1 MNSLQNAPSHIF
13 ENVARLLNL
22 LGDLFVNREVINTF
36 QQFIPLCCIA
46 NFNIHSQVDII
57 AVTNHLFEVVAAVR
71 STKLHLFEFYC
82 SPHIR
87 TDIFEL

>member
-13 ENVARLLNL
+13 ENVARLLYL
-22 LGDLFVNREVINTF
+22 LGNLFVDREVINTF
-36 QQFIPLCCIA
+36 QQFIPLCRIA
-46 NFNIHSQVDII
+46 NFNIHSQVYII
-57 AVTNHLFEVVAAVR
+57 AISDHLFEVVAAVR